1 MNTQTFAFA
10 KQFADNAF
18 KAQAIVLKSFEQAA
32 NLQLKALEQQSK
44 TTAAFVAEA
53 MEARDFDAA
62 RALWEKGVTL
72 NRDGAERAVAV
83 NQELMGIAQNTAETL
98 GSLSREQ
105 QAAGVAAAAST
116 SKKAAR

>member
-18 KAQAIVLKSFEQAA
+18 KAQAVVLKSFEQAS
-32 NLQLKALEQQSK
+32 NLQLKALEQHSK
-44 TTAAFVAEA
+44 AAAAFVAEA
-53 MEARDFDAA
+53 LDTRDFDGA

-83 NQELMGIAQNTAETL
+83 NQELMGIAQSTAETL
-98 GSLSREQ
+98 GGLTREQ
-105 QAAGVAAAAST
+105 QAASVAAAAST